1 MIEFIFTIRTQ
12 KDNSYDD
19 FDGVSMF
26 EITMIP
32 QIPQLSGGIVHYPG
46 TFDSCLEVISKK
58 SPSEFI
64 MNSLAENI

>member
-1 MIEFIFTIRTQ
+1 MIELSLTIRTE
-12 KDNSYDD
+12 KDK
-19 FDGVSMF
+19 VMMTLVV

-46 TFDSCLEVISKK
+46 TFDSCLEVVSKK